1 MTAPLQTTCCIVGG
15 GPAGMVLGFLL
26 ARAGVDVTVL
36 EKHRDFNR
44 DFRGDTIHPATM
56 EVLHE
61 LGLLDAFLQVPHQK
75 ITSMSVV
82 IGGRQLPLSDLSGLP
97 TTARYIAL
105 MPQWDFL
112 DFLAGQAKQFPNF
125 RLLTEHNVTGLLH
138 EGGRVV
144 GALANTPNGPIE
156 VRAPLTVGCDGRHS
170 TTTGAAHFS
179 VIEQG
184 VPIDVLWFRVS
195 RRDTDPENALGYFN
209 YGTASVLIDR
219 NDYWQIAFL
228 IRKGKFDEL
237 KAEGLDNFRNRL
249 ARLVPFLADPGADG
263 KSRID
268 EITSFDQLKLLTVQI
283 NHLHRW
289 YAQGIL
295 CIGDAA
301 HAMSPV
307 GGIGINIAIQDAVA
321 AANILSGPLRLAT
334 MSRPVPT
341 GTLAEVQNTRA
352 TAVRLTQSFQTFAHR
367 ILIRALNNPGV
378 MHPSFLLR
386 TLSSSPA
393 LRRLAGRAIGMG
405 VKPEHV
411 HSRKQPQKV

>member
-1 MTAPLQTTCCIVGG
+1 
-15 GPAGMVLGFLL
+15 MVLGFLL

-61 LGLLDAFLQVPHQK
+61 LGLLEAFLQVPHQK

-82 IGGRQLPLSDLSGLP
+82 IGGRQLPLSDLSHLP
-97 TTARYIAL
+97 TTAKYIAL

-125 RLLTEHNVTGLLH
+125 RLLREHNVTELIH

-144 GALANTPNGPIE
+144 GARANTPDGPVE

-237 KAEGLDNFRNRL
+237 KTEGLDAFRARL
-249 ARLVPFLADPGADG
+249 ARLVPFLTEAGPDG
-263 KSRID
+263 QSRIE

-321 AANILSGPLRLAT
+321 AANILSGPLQFAT

-352 TAVRLTQSFQTFAHR
+352 TAVRMTQSFQTFAHR

-393 LRRLAGRAIGMG
+393 LRRLAGRAIGIG

-411 HSRKQPQKV
+411 HSRKA

>member
-1 MTAPLQTTCCIVGG
+1 
-15 GPAGMVLGFLL
+15 MVLGFLL

>member
-1 MTAPLQTTCCIVGG
+1 M
-15 GPAGMVLGFLL
+15 MLGLLL
-26 ARAGVDVTVL
+26 ARAGIDVTVL
-36 EKHRDFNR
+36 EKHKDFNR
-44 DFRGDTIHPATM
+44 DFRGDTIHPATL

-75 ITSMSVV
+75 ITGLSAV
-82 IGGRQLPLSDLSGLP
+82 IGGQPLPIVDLTRLP
-97 TTARYIAL
+97 TTAKYVAL

-112 DFLAGQAKQFPNF
+112 DFIAVQAKQFPAF
-125 RLLTEHNVTGLLH
+125 HLLMEHNVTGLVH

-144 GALANTPNGPIE
+144 GALANTPSGPVE
-156 VRAPLTVGCDGRHS
+156 VRAPLTVGCDGRHA

-195 RRDTDPENALGYFN
+195 RRDSDPENALGYFN

-219 NDYWQIAFL
+219 SDYWQIAFL

-237 KAEGLDNFRNRL
+237 QAQGLDAFRARL
-249 ARLVPFLADPGADG
+249 GRLVPFFADPGADG

-268 EITSFDQLKLLTVQI
+268 EITGFDQLKLLTVQI
-283 NHLHRW
+283 NHLLRW
-289 YAQGIL
+289 HAQGIL

-321 AANILSGPLRLAT
+321 AANILSGPLQLAT
-334 MSRPVPT
+334 MTRPLPE
-341 GTLAEVQNTRA
+341 GTLAEVQKHRA
-352 TAVRLTQSFQTFAHR
+352 TAVRLTQTFQTFAHR
-367 ILIRALNNPGV
+367 ILIRALNNSGV

-386 TLSSSPA
+386 TLSSWPA
-393 LRRLAGRAIGMG
+393 ARRFMGRVIGMG
-405 VKPEHV
+405 AKPEHV
-411 HSRKQPQKV
+411 HSRRA

>member
-1 MTAPLQTTCCIVGG
+1 MTAALQTACCIVGG

-36 EKHRDFNR
+36 EKHKDFNR
-44 DFRGDTIHPATM
+44 DFRGDTIHPATL

-61 LGLLDAFLQVPHQK
+61 LGLLEAFLEVPHQK
-75 ITSMSVV
+75 IQGLSVV
-82 IGGRQLPLSDLSGLP
+82 IGGQPLPLVDLTHLP
-97 TTARYIAL
+97 TTAKYIAL

-112 DFLAGQAKQFPNF
+112 SFLAAEAKKFPTF
-125 RLLTEHNVTGLLH
+125 HLRMEHNVSDLIH
-138 EGGRVV
+138 EGGCVV
-144 GALANTPNGPIE
+144 GACANTPSGPIE
-156 VRAPLTVGCDGRHS
+156 VRAPLTVGCDGRHA

-219 NDYWQIAFL
+219 SDYWQIAFL
-228 IRKGKFDEL
+228 IRKGKL
-237 KAEGLDNFRNRL
+237 AEFQAQGLDNFRARL
-249 ARLVPFLADPGADG
+249 GRLVPFLAEPDADG

-268 EITSFDQLKLLTVQI
+268 EITNFDQLKLLTVQI

-289 YAQGIL
+289 YAEGIL

-321 AANILSGPLRLAT
+321 AANILSGPLQFAT

-341 GTLAEVQNTRA
+341 GTLAEVQNHRA
-352 TAVRLTQSFQTFAHR
+352 TAVRLTQTFQTFAHR

-378 MHPSFLLR
+378 MHPSFFLR
-386 TLSSSPA
+386 TLSSWPA
-393 LRRLAGRAIGMG
+393 ARRFAGRVIGMG

-411 HSRKQPQKV
+411 HSRRA